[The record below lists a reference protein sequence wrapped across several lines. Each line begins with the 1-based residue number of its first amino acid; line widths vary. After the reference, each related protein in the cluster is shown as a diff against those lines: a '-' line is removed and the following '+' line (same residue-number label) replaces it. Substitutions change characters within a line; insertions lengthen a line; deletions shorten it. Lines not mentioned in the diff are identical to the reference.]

1 MSMSKDKIGSV
12 AGAAFRISPVAVG
25 CTLLIAAT
33 GALAQQAQPQQLET
47 VTVTGIRKG
56 IEDAI
61 VTKKNSNSII
71 ESISAEDIGKLPDT
85 SIAESIA
92 RLPGIA
98 AQRTRGRASQ
108 ISIRGMAPDYAA
120 TLLNGREQVTTGDSR
135 GVEFDQFPG
144 ELISKVDIYKS
155 PDAGLVGQGLSGTF
169 NMQTARPLSFRDR
182 AAAVNYRR
190 QKLGVGTVSEGDGF
204 RASVSY
210 IDNFA
215 DRTIGV
221 ALGFARLDE
230 TTGMTERFDSWG
242 GGTTSFNG
250 QTVNV
255 PYNGFGLFSDQTKQT
270 RDGAM
275 AVLQFKPNANFESAV
290 DVYYSK
296 FDQVKST
303 KGFQAPLNDSWLDA
317 AGNGYDKPG
326 QLTSA
331 TLSGGNVTQ
340 GTFNNVRAVIRNDAE
355 DLKDRL
361 SSVGWNNKLKFGDD
375 WMLEADLNRSTAKRR
390 GQIIETTAG
399 TAKSALNTAQL
410 DTLQFTDGR
419 DFKPG
424 LNYTDR
430 NIVKLTDVQ
439 GWGGGVNSPQAG
451 YSKLPN
457 VNDELNSGKLVLHR
471 TLKENSLFSGYQFG
485 ANYTEREKTRAYVE
499 GRLIIAGSTNGL
511 ASAAMPGSSTQTLG
525 GISFATFDPTTA
537 IGSIY
542 QVAPKLHPDIYNKDW
557 KVQEKLTTAFAR
569 ADIDTELWGLPVRGN
584 LGLQVVGTKQNSTG
598 FNVDRGNCPSDQNCP
613 ALESKGG
620 ASYTDVLPSM
630 NLNFELSNGQILR
643 LGVSRVMARANLNE
657 MRASLGLNIST
668 FNDNGQQREI
678 YTGDAGNP
686 GLKPT
691 RANAF
696 DIAYEKYF
704 GSKAYVGVAGF
715 YKDLRTYVLRQSV
728 PFDFSSYITPSTKK
742 LPSNIGAL
750 TMPLNGSGGT
760 LQGLELSASLPFS
773 MLWSALDGFGVQAN
787 YSYTDSSVKLLI
799 GGVTVDGISSV
810 DIPLP
815 GLSKNVSNLTL
826 YYEKYG
832 FSARVAARKRSDFIG
847 EVSSFTGDKQFTWVK
862 GDTVTDV
869 QLGYEVQRG
878 MFKGLSFVFQVNN
891 VTDEPFIRYANGP
904 SDIRENTKYGK
915 TYLFGLNY
923 KL

>member
-1 MSMSKDKIGSV
+1 MTMSNDGRGKPAAMS
-12 AGAAFRISPVAVG
+12 FRISPVAIG
-25 CTLLIAAT
+25 CTLLIAST
-33 GALAQQAQPQQLET
+33 GALAQQAAAAQTLDT
-47 VTVTGIRKG
+47 VVVTGIRKG

-155 PDAGLVGQGLSGTF
+155 PDAALVGHGLSGTF
-169 NMQTARPLSFRDR
+169 NMQTARPLAFKDR
-182 AAAVNYRR
+182 AVALNYRK

-230 TTGMTERFDSWG
+230 TTGQTERFDSWG
-242 GGTTSFNG
+242 GGTAPFNG

-255 PYNGFGLFSDQTKQT
+255 PYNGFGLFADQTKQT

-275 AVLQFKPNANFESAV
+275 AVLQFKPNANFESTV

-317 AGNGYDKPG
+317 GGNGYDKPG
-326 QLTSA
+326 QLINA
-331 TLSGGNVTQ
+331 TLSGSNVTQ

-361 SSVGWNNKLKFGDD
+361 SSVGWNNKFKFDGD

-399 TAKSALNTAQL
+399 LAQSAPNTAQM

-419 DFKPG
+419 SFKPG
-424 LNYTDR
+424 FNYADR

-457 VNDELNSGKLVLHR
+457 VNDELNSGKLVLHKA
-471 TLKENSLFSGYQFG
+471 LKDNAWFSGYQLG

-499 GRLIIAGSTNGL
+499 GRLVIAGAGPL
-511 ASAAMPGSSTQTLG
+511 GAADMPGSGTLTLS
-525 GISFATFDPTTA
+525 GITFATFDPTNA
-537 IGSIY
+537 IGSVY
-542 QVAPKLHPDIYNKDW
+542 QIAPKLHPDIYNKDW
-557 KVQEKLTTAFAR
+557 KVQEKLSTAFAR
-569 ADIDTELWGLPVRGN
+569 ADIDTELLGMPVRGN
-584 LGLQVVGTKQNSTG
+584 VGLQVVGTKQNSTG

-620 ASYTDVLPSM
+620 ANYTDILPSL
-630 NLNFELSNGQILR
+630 NLNFELSSDQIVR

-657 MRASLGLNIST
+657 MRASLGLSVST
-668 FNDNGQQREI
+668 FNENGQQREI

-686 GLKPT
+686 SLKPT

-696 DIAYEKYF
+696 DVAYEKYF
-704 GSKAYVGVAGF
+704 GTKAYVGVAGF

-728 PFDFSSYITPSTKK
+728 PFDFTPYITPSTKK

-750 TMPLNGSGGT
+750 TMPLNGNGGT
-760 LQGLELSASLPFS
+760 LKGLELSASMPFS

-787 YSYTDSSVKLLI
+787 YSYTNSSVKLLI

-847 EVSSFTGDKQFTWVK
+847 EVSSFTGDRQFTWVK
-862 GDTVTDV
+862 GDTVTDL

-878 MFKGLSFVFQVNN
+878 MFKGLSLVFQVNN
-891 VTDEPFIRYANGP
+891 VTDEPFIRYANNP